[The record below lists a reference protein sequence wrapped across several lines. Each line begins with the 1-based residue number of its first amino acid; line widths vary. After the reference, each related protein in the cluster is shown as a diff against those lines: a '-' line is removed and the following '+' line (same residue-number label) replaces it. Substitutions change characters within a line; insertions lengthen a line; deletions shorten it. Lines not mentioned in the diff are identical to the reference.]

1 MARGRRLFS
10 KEKALYSDLC
20 TLSISLHI
28 HGRKFFNFR
37 GNKTN
42 PCEINRPVFSSVVA
56 VEQPT
61 PKHAFVIA
69 SWWLFSCH
77 CHFHYHC
84 RAMFD
89 DAYLFVLVVAQVSF
103 SLPLPGNVRW
113 CLFTCPCRCPIVN
126 KGLMA
131 STLSRSEH
139 KLWPCLGRWQAL
151 LRENKQGKPGKLQA
165 SKTNHEQYH
174 HILLHLNIARIL
186 KIFNVFFS
194 ATISWPCWTS
204 SLSNCYFLV
213 V

>member
-1 MARGRRLFS
+1 MEESFS
-10 KEKALYSDLC
+10 ILEATKLTLAKLIVLC
-20 TLSISLHI
+20 LVLSLQL
-28 HGRKFFNFR
+28 N
-37 GNKTN
+37 N
-42 PCEINRPVFSSVVA
+42 PPQNMPGC
-56 VEQPT
+56 
-61 PKHAFVIA
+61 
-69 SWWLFSCH
+69 LCH
-77 CHFHYHC
+77 CQL
-84 RAMFD
+84 MII
-89 DAYLFVLVVAQVSF
+89 FVPLPF

-165 SKTNHEQYH
+165 TKTNHEQYH
-174 HILLHLNIARIL
+174 HILLHLNIVRIL